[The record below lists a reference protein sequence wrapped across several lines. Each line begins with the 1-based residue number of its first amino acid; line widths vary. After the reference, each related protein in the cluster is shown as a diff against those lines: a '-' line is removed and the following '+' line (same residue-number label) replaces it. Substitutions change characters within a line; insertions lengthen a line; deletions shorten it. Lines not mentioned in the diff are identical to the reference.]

1 MNLEEWL
8 RDSKHWLEKNS
19 SPLGRWLDETKIQ
32 WNQDPK
38 QSNYSQEFS
47 QWQKQI
53 ADWGHELTD
62 RFRNLDLES
71 SIPDS
76 IRDFQDFGSIQKQ
89 LQNEWIGIAEWLKL
103 GDRYRDAI
111 QTLVQLYLQNRFD
124 LLNLKQSPEG
134 NPGHRKKSNEHF
146 RKTSS

>member
-8 RDSKHWLEKNS
+8 RDSKRWLEKNS
-19 SPLGRWLDETKIQ
+19 SPLGRWLDETKSQ

-38 QSNYSQEFS
+38 HSKSSQEYS

-62 RFRNLDLES
+62 RFRNLNLES

-111 QTLVQLYLQNRFD
+111 QTRVWIASL
-124 LLNLKQSPEG
+124 
-134 NPGHRKKSNEHF
+134 
-146 RKTSS
+146 

>member
-8 RDSKHWLEKNS
+8 RDSKRWLEKNS
-19 SPLGRWLDETKIQ
+19 SPLGRWLEETKSQ

-38 QSNYSQEFS
+38 QSKSSQNYS

-53 ADWGHELTD
+53 ANWGHELTD
-62 RFRNLDLES
+62 RFRNLDFES

-76 IRDFQDFGSIQKQ
+76 IRDFQDFDSIQKQ

-124 LLNLKQSPEG
+124 LLNLKQSPEEETQAHVRE
-134 NPGHRKKSNEHF
+134 PRHPYC
-146 RKTSS
+146 

>member
-8 RDSKHWLEKNS
+8 RDSKRWLEKNS
-19 SPLGRWLDETKIQ
+19 SPLGRWLDETKSQ

-38 QSNYSQEFS
+38 HSKSNHEYS

-53 ADWGHELTD
+53 TDWVHKLTD
-62 RFRNLDLES
+62 RFRNLNLES

-76 IRDFQDFGSIQKQ
+76 IRDFQDFGLIQKQ

-111 QTLVQLYLQNRFD
+111 QTLVQLYFQNRFD
-124 LLNLKQSPEG
+124 L
-134 NPGHRKKSNEHF
+134 
-146 RKTSS
+146 